1 MDSSSSSTTPPSSQA
16 ADPVTQVQPTIATWL
31 TDKIAEY
38 IREYKEGGLLNK
50 QVLSPDQIRDGAY
63 TLLGLATLEDR
74 LRLPENRI
82 YRELEFFTSND
93 PSGQT
98 PSLFQRLDTTSTVSG
113 SLYLAN
119 HLLNH
124 TDNLE
129 TLHQRQNTIQY
140 FSTLSTGESGRL
152 TALIN
157 EFKAAEPDL
166 YWLTG
171 KKTAEMSEVL
181 QILFFNQPWN
191 QFLNTND
198 QFTCLYYYFIMIFNP
213 IWGVFGPILI
223 FFIPYVF
230 TRYVMKIEIPLDF
243 YLQSLKSTLFG
254 DQFFKMFKMAQKVY
268 QGVTAT
274 ASALH
279 TGSDSLKSFV
289 VNKIFE
295 IITSEFGR
303 WVYLGIV
310 IGCYLWSIYNQCLTT
325 YNYNKLINFLHV
337 KLNRVRQLIT
347 SVNTAIQITGFSR
360 STTGRS
366 IADSGCPVYTRL
378 QNECLAALNTNEVIK
393 YIREQAT
400 FTQTPG
406 ILSNKGAIIK
416 AYYLLD
422 KDPTILR
429 PFIEFMAY
437 LDTWTS
443 MARHSAS
450 WCIPTYNPISE
461 YPQLEIRECFSPACQ
476 PCITNDVHL
485 LAKGSQ
491 NMLLTGPNGSG
502 KSTYLKSVMSA
513 VILAQTIGIAPAE
526 SMQFTPFAHLSTY
539 LNIPDCQGKESLFQA
554 EMTRC
559 HDHLAM
565 LKDLESQPGKFS
577 FNIMDE
583 IFVSTNYL
591 EGMSGA
597 YAVIKSLGQLNN
609 SLHIITTHFDKLTNP
624 EQPIPGYVYK
634 HFTISTDP
642 ADESVIQKD
651 YKLRDG
657 VNRKHMALHLLKLRG
672 FDSTLIT
679 DAREMYDRL
688 VSADDAIRLD
698 SSSIPMASAP
708 ELPTKNTATPT
719 YETEQSDENHE
730 IPPGES
736 GPSTV
741 DSPVTAPENVSES
754 VENP

>member
-1 MDSSSSSTTPPSSQA
+1 MDSSS
-16 ADPVTQVQPTIATWL
+16 ADPTIATWIS
-31 TDKIAEY
+31 DKIAEY
-38 IREYKEGGLLNK
+38 IREYREGGLLNK
-50 QVLSPDQIRDGAY
+50 QVLIPEQIRTGAY
-63 TLLGLATLEDR
+63 TLLGIATLEDR
-74 LRLPENRI
+74 LRLPKNRI
-82 YRELEFFTSND
+82 YRELEFFVSND
-93 PSGQT
+93 PSGHT
-98 PSLFQRLDTTSTVSG
+98 PSLFQRLDTTSTITG

-140 FSTLSTGESGRL
+140 FSTLTTPDNTHLSTI
-152 TALIN
+152 IN

-166 YWLTG
+166 YWLAG

-223 FFIPYVF
+223 FFIPYIF

-268 QGVTAT
+268 QGVTAST
-274 ASALH
+274 SALH
-279 TGSDSLKSFV
+279 TGTDRLKSFV

-303 WVYLGIV
+303 WLYLSIV

-325 YNYNKLINFLHV
+325 YNYNKLINFLHT

-347 SVNTAIQITGFSR
+347 SVNTAIQITGFLR

-366 IADSGCPVYTRL
+366 LADSGCPVYTKL
-378 QNECLAALNTNEVIK
+378 YNECLAALNDNPVIK
-393 YIREQAT
+393 YIREQDA
-400 FTQTPG
+400 FTKTPG

-422 KDPTILR
+422 KDPNVLR

-443 MARHSAS
+443 MARHSNT
-450 WCIPTYNPISE
+450 WCIPIYQPVSE
-461 YPQLEIRECFSPACQ
+461 YPILEIRECFSPACQ
-476 PCITNDVHL
+476 PCITNDTVL
-485 LAKGSQ
+485 GDNDGQIQ

-513 VILAQTIGIAPAE
+513 VILAQTVGIAPART
-526 SMQFTPFAHLSTY
+526 MQFTPFAHLSTY

-565 LKDLESQPGKFS
+565 LKDLESQPGKLS

-597 YAVIKSLGQLNN
+597 YAVIKSLGQLHN
-609 SLHIITTHFDKLTNP
+609 SVHIITTHFDKLTDP
-624 EQPIPGYVYK
+624 ETPIPGYVYK

-642 ADESVIQKD
+642 NNDSVIQKD

-657 VNRKHMALHLLKLRG
+657 VNSKHMALHLLKLRG
-672 FDSTLIT
+672 FDSTLIK

-688 VSADDAIRLD
+688 VSDETTAKPTEP
-698 SSSIPMASAP
+698 IP
-708 ELPTKNTATPT
+708 
-719 YETEQSDENHE
+719 ETESPTQPTDETQE
-730 IPPGES
+730 PPAEN
-736 GPSTV
+736 PEVPAMDSTV
-741 DSPVTAPENVSES
+741 NPPEIVSKS
-754 VENP
+754 V

>member
-1 MDSSSSSTTPPSSQA
+1 MDSSQAKPESTSTPQ
-16 ADPVTQVQPTIATWL
+16 DNNGLTTWI
-31 TDKIAEY
+31 TDKITGY
-38 IREYKEGGLLNK
+38 IREYREGGLLSK
-50 QVLSPDQIRDGAY
+50 QVLSDDQIRAGAY
-63 TLLGLATLEDR
+63 SILSMQPLETH
-74 LRLPENRI
+74 LRKPENRI
-82 YRELEFFTSND
+82 YRELEFFQSND

-98 PSLFQRLDTTSTVSG
+98 PSLFQRLDTTSTISG
-113 SLYLAN
+113 SIYLAN
-119 HLLNH
+119 QLLTR

-129 TLHQRQNTIQY
+129 TLHQRQNTVQY
-140 FSTLSTGESGRL
+140 FATLATSDSTRL
-152 TALIN
+152 TAIIN

-166 YWLTG
+166 YWLVG

-181 QILFFNQPWN
+181 NILFFNQPWN
-191 QFLNTND
+191 KFLNTND

-213 IWGVFGPILI
+213 IWGIFGPILI

-274 ASALH
+274 TSALH

-310 IGCYLWSIYNQCLTT
+310 IGCYLWSIYNQCLAT
-325 YNYNKLINFLHV
+325 YNYNKLINFLHA
-337 KLNRVRQLIT
+337 KLNHVHRLIT
-347 SVNTAIQITGFSR
+347 NVNTAIQITGFLR

-366 IADSGCPVYTRL
+366 IADSGCPVFGRL
-378 QNECLAALNTNEVIK
+378 YGECLAALNDNPVIK
-393 YIREQAT
+393 YIREQVT
-400 FTQTPG
+400 FTQEPG

-422 KDPTILR
+422 KDPTIIR

-437 LDTWTS
+437 LDSWMC
-443 MARHSAS
+443 MARTGAS
-450 WCIPTYNPISE
+450 LTGWCYPIYQPAPNE
-461 YPQLEIRECFSPACQ
+461 PRLEIRECFSPACQ
-476 PCITNDVHL
+476 PCITNDLTLHH
-485 LAKGSQ
+485 GTGIGQ
-491 NMLLTGPNGSG
+491 NLLLTGPNGSG

-513 VILAQTIGIAPAE
+513 VILAQTVGIAPAK
-526 SMQFTPFAHLSTY
+526 SMEFTPFTHLSTY

-565 LKDLESQPGKFS
+565 LRELESQPGKFS

-597 YAVIKSLGQLNN
+597 YAVIKSLGTLKN
-609 SLHIITTHFDKLTNP
+609 SLHIITTHFDKLTEP
-624 EQPIPGYVYK
+624 EMPIPGYVYK
-634 HFTISTDP
+634 HFTIDVDTMD
-642 ADESVIQKD
+642 DTVILKD

-672 FDSTLIT
+672 FDSGLVES
-679 DAREMYDRL
+679 AREMYAKL
-688 VSADDAIRLD
+688 VHAELTDEKHKEPDTEPVEESE
-698 SSSIPMASAP
+698 SSSSSQVIDNDQWPKP
-708 ELPTKNTATPT
+708 EGPVE
-719 YETEQSDENHE
+719 ETEK
-730 IPPGES
+730 IPVEQITES
-736 GPSTV
+736 
-741 DSPVTAPENVSES
+741 AK
-754 VENP
+754 